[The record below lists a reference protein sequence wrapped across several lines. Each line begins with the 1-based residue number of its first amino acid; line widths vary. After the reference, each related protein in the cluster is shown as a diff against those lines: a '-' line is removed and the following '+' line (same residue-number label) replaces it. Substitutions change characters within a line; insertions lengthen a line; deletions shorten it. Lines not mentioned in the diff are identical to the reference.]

1 MLLKI
6 NRTKFKMMTLKK
18 EERKKR
24 KTKTTTELTGK
35 KKKRGLPQSFKV
47 TPLSCKRG

>member
-18 EERKKR
+18 EERKKKDKNDNR
-24 KTKTTTELTGK
+24 INRQKE
-35 KKKRGLPQSFKV
+35 KRGYLRA
-47 TPLSCKRG
+47 LR